1 MVQYQQTCVSQTM
14 DGHFVEL
21 LEYQKKKEIA
31 LDDNFKK
38 LQAKI
43 LTIVGHFSKV

>member
-1 MVQYQQTCVSQTM
+1 M
-14 DGHFVEL
+14 DGHFAEL

-38 LQAKI
+38 LKAKI